1 LGSLPADVPRV
12 QELVVELVKNG
23 QEHGEVKRGDA
34 TLLADLPGDAV
45 CTLSYFAAE
54 KGAMPVGPV
63 GRR

>member
-1 LGSLPADVPRV
+1 M
-12 QELVVELVKNG
+12 KNG

-45 CTLSYFAAE
+45 CTLNYFAAE

-63 GRR
+63 GRT